1 VTLRRK
7 IESLSEATL
16 VSVGDGRLGIR
27 GELTFASV
35 PDLWQQSKRLFT
47 TLDQGDLE
55 LDLKEVYKVD
65 SAGLALLV
73 AWTRWAHSQTKSLH
87 FQNIPPQLQ
96 ALARANNLNALLDPA
111 PDT

>member
-1 VTLRRK
+1 VTQRHN
-7 IESLSEATL
+7 IESVFEATL
-16 VSVGDGRLGIR
+16 TTAGGSGLGVR

-47 TLDQGDLE
+47 TIKQDHLE
-55 LDLKEVYKVD
+55 LDLKEVCKVD

-96 ALARANNLNALLDPA
+96 ALARANNLNALLDLG